1 MSEVMNNV
9 VDNTMDSNYEKS
21 GTYNQNGESIQFS
34 FNTMLRAS
42 EKVYFVNSV
51 SELLIGEN
59 YNSILRDLLTSFF
72 IIDVF
77 TDVDT
82 SWIYTNTGDDEEYDI
97 DYIAEMED
105 LVYGTNIVEI
115 VLANIDDSLFQE
127 LCNAIDLNIEYRTGI
142 HKNPI
147 TESLAN
153 LIDTLNRKIGDFS
166 DMESM
171 AEMMNMFSGIA
182 DEFTMDNM
190 IEAYGKSNMYKN
202 HQKELSEGAARR
214 EAVVKDG
221 ATTILSPAFEV

>member
-9 VDNTMDSNYEKS
+9 ADSALNNGYEKS
-21 GTYNQNGESIQFS
+21 GTYNQNGESIPFS

-59 YNSILRDLLTSFF
+59 YNSILRDLLTGFF
-72 IIDVF
+72 VIDVF

-82 SWIYTNTGDDEEYDI
+82 SWIYADTGDEEDGI
-97 DYIAEMED
+97 DYITEMED

-115 VLANIDDSLFQE
+115 VLANIGDSLFQE
-127 LCNAIDLNIEYRTGI
+127 LCDAIDLNIEYRTGI

-147 TESLAN
+147 TESLAG
-153 LIDTLNRKIGDFS
+153 LIDTLNKKVGDFS

-171 AEMMNMFSGIA
+171 AEMMNVFSGIA

-202 HQKELSEGAARR
+202 HQKKLEGNSTP
-214 EAVVKDG
+214 V
-221 ATTILSPAFEV
+221 LSPAFEV

>member
-9 VDNTMDSNYEKS
+9 VENAINSNYEKS
-21 GTYNQNGESIQFS
+21 GTYNQNGESISFS
-34 FNTMLRAS
+34 FNTILRAS

-59 YNSILRDLLTSFF
+59 YNSVLRDLLTGFF

-82 SWIYTNTGDDEEYDI
+82 SWIYADVDDEDYSI
-97 DYIAEMED
+97 DYITEMED

-115 VLANIDDSLFQE
+115 VLANIDDLLFQE
-127 LCNAIDLNIEYRTGI
+127 LTNAIDLNIEYRTGI

-153 LIDTLNRKIGDFS
+153 LINTLNRKIGDFS

-171 AEMMNMFSGIA
+171 AEMMAMFSGIA

-202 HQKELSEGAARR
+202 HQKKLEDSAAKREGVI
-214 EAVVKDG
+214 ESN
-221 ATTILSPAFEV
+221 ATPILSPAFEV